1 MSGIILYKS
10 KYGATKQYAEWI
22 AEETGFSCVQ
32 IDKANINE
40 VARKDVIILGGGVYA
55 SGIACIPF
63 LKKNIGKLKEKKII
77 VYACGA
83 SPFKDSAVETVR
95 QHNFKGDLEG
105 IEFFYCRGTFDMKS
119 MTFADRTLCKMLRN
133 AVGKRNPTEYEIW
146 EQALMSCKEDERGD
160 WVDRSYIEPIVKAT
174 MES

>member
-22 AEETGFSCVQ
+22 AEETGFSCFQ
-32 IDKANINE
+32 IDKADINE

-83 SPFKDSAVETVR
+83 SPFEESAV
-95 QHNFKGDLEG
+95 
-105 IEFFYCRGTFDMKS
+105 
-119 MTFADRTLCKMLRN
+119 
-133 AVGKRNPTEYEIW
+133 P
-146 EQALMSCKEDERGD
+146 
-160 WVDRSYIEPIVKAT
+160 
-174 MES
+174 